1 MPALIRADPAMVDG
15 AVPPPP
21 PICPHLSPRSQDE
34 MKDKADCFDAMVEHE
49 EKIRLD
55 QAGWKERYYQ
65 VHGGG

>member
-1 MPALIRADPAMVDG
+1 
-15 AVPPPP
+15 
-21 PICPHLSPRSQDE
+21 